1 MIYLISGPDSYRAKE
16 KLKEIIEEYKAKNFT
31 PIIFQGKE
39 LSVPDLTREFRFLSM
54 FAPQKLIVIYSLF
67 ENKKLKEDFLKEIDK
82 FQSQEIII
90 FETKEISPKE
100 KLYETI
106 KQKGKIFVFPAL
118 RKSELKTWIKNELKR
133 EGFSIEDIAIQTLI
147 DFVGDDLW
155 RIKNELQKLKAYKFP
170 IKKIQTE
177 DVLRLVKPKIDFDIF
192 KTIDAIAARQKKTA
206 LRLLN
211 KHLKIGESPI
221 YILSMI
227 NYQFRNLLIL
237 KEGEDISELQKETG
251 LSPFQIKKANWQASQ
266 FTLERLKKLY
276 RKIFQID
283 LGIKTGQIEPEEG
296 LELLVL
302 DT

>member
-1 MIYLISGPDSYRAKE
+1 
-16 KLKEIIEEYKAKNFT
+16 
-31 PIIFQGKE
+31 
-39 LSVPDLTREFRFLSM
+39 
-54 FAPQKLIVIYSLF
+54 
-67 ENKKLKEDFLKEIDK
+67 
-82 FQSQEIII
+82 
-90 FETKEISPKE
+90 
-100 KLYETI
+100 
-106 KQKGKIFVFPAL
+106 
-118 RKSELKTWIKNELKR
+118 
-133 EGFSIEDIAIQTLI
+133 
-147 DFVGDDLW
+147 
-155 RIKNELQKLKAYKFP
+155 
-170 IKKIQTE
+170 
-177 DVLRLVKPKIDFDIF
+177 VLRLVKPKIDFDIF